1 MTVSKPQ
8 NMEEALK
15 LIELLQSKNNSLQAK
30 NDELKS
36 RNDSLELLVHNMNE
50 MLTKGRKMMFGRS
63 SEQLRYV
70 EGYEQ
75 LSFFNEAE
83 TESDASAPEPK
94 EDILVPAHTRKAK
107 RTKEELTESFPHKE
121 VIVEFKGEDKK
132 CDVCGAELVCI
143 GKEKLRSELNIVP
156 AQIFVI
162 DYCRNVYKCAEC
174 EKETGET
181 EILKPDAP
189 AAVMKK
195 SMASPAAVAY
205 TMQEKYQNGVTLFRQ
220 EQYWKSQGV
229 ELNRNTLA
237 NWIIRSSLWFKP
249 LYELM
254 LSVVLLSQNRLFEP
268 PDIFP
273 VLEELLKEDIVHADE
288 TELRVLK
295 RDGKPTDS
303 ISRMWVFCSGKDS
316 RKPMS
321 FYKYHPTRSA
331 KVVEKVLGEYTGY
344 LQTDG
349 YEAYTHAWK
358 ARRIGCWAHARRKC
372 IDCIPKGIKAEGS
385 NAEQALSIVEEIFTA
400 EKSLVGMQQK
410 DIYTER
416 NDKIKPLLKKYWKL
430 LEGTDAPKGSTLYK
444 AVNYSLNNKRELE
457 GFLADGRLEMTN
469 NRAERAVK
477 PFVIAR
483 KNFLFSDT
491 SKGADASALCFSMI
505 ESAKLNKLDVYGYLI
520 YLLSELPKLG
530 EKPDKKQL
538 TKLLP
543 WSKSLPEYCK
553 IPKRV

>member
-1 MTVSKPQ
+1 MTAAKPQ
-8 NMEEALK
+8 NMKEALK
-15 LIELLQSKNNSLQAK
+15 LIELQRSKINHLQIE
-30 NDELKS
+30 NDEFRDKIEHLKN

-83 TESDASAPEPK
+83 TEANTAAPEPK

-107 RTKEELTESFPHKE
+107 RTKEELTENLPHKE
-121 VIVEFKGEDKK
+121 VIIEFEGEDKK
-132 CDVCGAELVCI
+132 CDLCGAELVCI

-162 DYCRNVYKCAEC
+162 DYYRNVYKCKEC
-174 EKETGET
+174 ERETGYA
-181 EILKPDAP
+181 EILKPEAP
-189 AAVMKK
+189 VAVMKK
-195 SMASPAAVAY
+195 SMASPATVAY

-229 ELNRNTLA
+229 DLKRNTLA
-237 NWIIRSSLWFKP
+237 NWIIRSSQWFKP
-249 LYELM
+249 MYELM
-254 LSVVLLSQNRLFEP
+254 
-268 PDIFP
+268 
-273 VLEELLKEDIVHADE
+273 LEELLKEDILHADE

-295 RDGKPTDS
+295 RDGKQTNS
-303 ISRMWVFCSGKDS
+303 MSRMWVFCSGKYS
-316 RKPMS
+316 SKPMS
-321 FYKYHPTRSA
+321 LYKYHPTRSA
-331 KVVEKVLGEYTGY
+331 KVVESVLGDYKGY

-349 YEAYTHAWK
+349 YESYTHAWK
-358 ARRIGCWAHARRKC
+358 AKRIGCWAHARRKW
-372 IDCIPKGIKAEGS
+372 IDCLPKGIKAEGS
-385 NAEQALSIVEEIFTA
+385 KAAQALSIVEEIFTV
-400 EKSLVGMQQK
+400 EKGFVGMGEES
-410 DIYTER
+410 IYTER
-416 NDKIKPLLKKYWKL
+416 IAKIKPLLNKYWHL
-430 LEGTDAPKGSTLYK
+430 LEKTDAPKGSSLDK
-444 AVNYSLNNKRELE
+444 AVNYSLNNKKELE
-457 GFLADGRLEMTN
+457 GFLADGRLELTN

-491 SKGADASALCFSMI
+491 SKGAEASALCFTMI
-505 ESAKLNKLDVYGYLI
+505 ECAKLNKLDVFGYLI

-530 EKPDKKQL
+530 EKPRKQHL
-538 TKLLP
+538 IRMLP
-543 WSKSLPEYCK
+543 WSEDLPEYCK